1 MPTILVSLSA
11 HGYGHAAMTAP
22 IINKISE
29 MHGDIEF
36 VIQSSIPAA
45 WLRTRIET
53 NFQII
58 ENKYDFGLIMD
69 SAIAVDR
76 EASARAYQELHAKW
90 QDRIAEQADV
100 LKKINPTIVLSNISY
115 LTLAAAA
122 KAGIPSIAVSS
133 LNWLEIF
140 RAYLEG
146 GADSSRIQREML
158 DAYKSASEFL
168 IFTPG
173 LPMDNVPNVRLLGPS
188 ARIGVDHRHRLSAI
202 SKGDRLGLVAF
213 GGIATRLPV
222 EAWPSIPGWRFLIP
236 PEWNLATDRLVP
248 WDRAGLSFVDLIASV
263 DAVITKPG
271 YGTFTEAA
279 CNGTAV
285 LAQERP
291 DWPETPYFESW
302 MAKNARFQAVPEST
316 IQSGD
321 LGDALES
328 LLRQPRPPVPKP
340 SGVAEASDIILKRLN
355 KQLM

>member
-11 HGYGHAAMTAP
+11 HGYGHAAMMAP
-22 IINKISE
+22 IINTISSLNNN
-29 MHGDIEF
+29 IKF

-45 WLRTRIET
+45 WLRTRIQA
-53 NFQII
+53 NFQLI
-58 ENKYDFGLIMD
+58 ENKYDFGLVMN
-69 SAIAVDR
+69 SAVTVDR
-76 EASARAYQELHAKW
+76 KASARAYRDLHARW
-90 QDRIAEQADV
+90 QDRIVEQV
-100 LKKINPTIVLSNISY
+100 EVINKVNPTIVLSNISY

-122 KAGIPSIAVSS
+122 RAKTPSIAASS
-133 LNWLEIF
+133 LNWLEIY
-140 RAYLEG
+140 RSYLDG
-146 GADSSRIQREML
+146 GADARRIQGEML

-173 LPMDNVPNVRLLGPS
+173 LPMDNVPNTRLLGPS
-188 ARIGVDHRHRLSAI
+188 ARLGVNQRHRLSAI
-202 SKGDRLGLVAF
+202 SKEDRLGMVAF

-222 EAWPSIPGWRFLIP
+222 EGWRSIPGWRFLVP
-236 PEWNLATDRLVP
+236 PEWNLATDRLIP
-248 WDRAGLSFVDLIASV
+248 WDRAGQTFVDLSASV

-302 MAKNARFQAVPEST
+302 MAKNARFLTAPERT

-321 LGDALES
+321 LADVLDAL
-328 LLRQPRPPVPKP
+328 LHQPRPPVPKP
-340 SGVAEASDIILKRLN
+340 SGVAEASEIILKTLS